1 MSSLQRWHHFW
12 LVSEVCSLTPGD
24 AVSIINQTKFNTNIQ
39 YGVYQCMETENGWIS
54 RRMEGFNLLEF
65 SGIYHRSL
73 LEVNSRKRN
82 EKNKIDDLMIID
94 T

>member
-1 MSSLQRWHHFW
+1 
-12 LVSEVCSLTPGD
+12 
-24 AVSIINQTKFNTNIQ
+24 
-39 YGVYQCMETENGWIS
+39 METENGWIS

-82 EKNKIDDLMIID
+82 GKNKIDDLMIID
-94 T
+94 TWHSWIWSRISKLCPGDAVLLSGGLDSCT